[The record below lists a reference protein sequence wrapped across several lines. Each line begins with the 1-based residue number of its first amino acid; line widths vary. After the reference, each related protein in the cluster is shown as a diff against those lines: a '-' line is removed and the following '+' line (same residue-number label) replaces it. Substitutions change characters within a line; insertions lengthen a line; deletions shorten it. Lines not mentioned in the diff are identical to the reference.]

1 MKKFLVYL
9 LAIVIVAAMGFS
21 IFYLVRDDEVLSI
34 TNTSLYKEVGDD
46 IVVGVNVKKPKSYT
60 KIKLNYAGDT
70 DIVKQVSA
78 NLNPSKGE
86 VTAKLK
92 ATGGGTVR
100 INFQTNNS
108 KFRNLYCDVM
118 IGDGSVE
125 NPYYISTAEQLL
137 SIGRDGS
144 KYSADLN
151 YELISN
157 INLANLEDG
166 TWDPATVAFTGK
178 LNGNGYAIQNMS
190 ISATSGTNL
199 GLFGEIGVGGVIDNV
214 AFEGVS
220 ISVPSTGNYN
230 VGVVAG
236 VNHGTISRINVKSA
250 SIRSNNSNAVIGG
263 VVAVN
268 ETTQSN
274 DGDRAIARIDR
285 AGVNL
290 DLAYANLNSGTG
302 AFDYSGIKGLVGGI
316 TAKNNGGTVI
326 NCYSVG
332 SVNVANSA
340 GTSFAGVVNTNTTVT
355 FVASSK
361 YNSVYQ
367 AANVKDCYSAVTVT
381 TTQDGANT
389 GAYKVSGVINT
400 NSTQKYTDSLTGLD
414 FDYNQVVGNYYAK
427 EMLVSSDPTHTITSG
442 MADVEY
448 GVTGLELSK
457 MQNEREF
464 VSHVEYRFVK
474 DQSTGKVTKVPVT
487 NEDGSDKV
495 IYWNFS
501 AVWDITGS
509 VNNGLP
515 YLTYDNVSVSDA
527 LYSATTYVEVAT
539 REALIAILSDA
550 TRNDTIYLITADIDM
565 SGYAWTPIGS
575 LENPFKGTISG
586 AVLANGEYP
595 TISNLSVN
603 QTTVDGY
610 AGFIGVMESP
620 AIVENL
626 NFTDITVVGDEFNYA
641 GAVAASNGYI
651 SGKQTISG
659 GTIRNITVKDA
670 SVEARIAAGGI
681 VGANYGDVV
690 DVKVFSSD
698 DAEKFVLVSTTPN
711 GEYAYV
717 GGIAGINAKSISAT
731 SGRNLVKNR
740 VIIVAYANASNYFAK
755 VRLGGVAGTNTG
767 SISGSAVATSG
778 TDHGI
783 TTTNEITGDPEQDTS
798 KYNFADILAGG
809 VAGESD
815 GRIVGAYVSTNIN
828 ISTTSDKSLAGGITA
843 TINKDANNFNA
854 ATSKAQYEANYSV
867 FNSVVFNSS
876 ISAYKVGGLVAT
888 MNVKNC
894 AVEAKVLRQ
903 DGWDLFNSGN
913 QKLYEAFSVNKDSS
927 NQLFSN
933 IVSCVVTNVTLTGEF
948 TGGFVCNLEA
958 GVVTDCSAE
967 VIFNGSRNAGFAYT
981 IDRQNGVAGVIARSY
996 GIFTFGGGTNYQVT
1010 SSDVHQVYIKSGMGG
1025 NSDLDAKT
1033 SGFVVDY
1040 AYTVVKGS
1048 ANKPNLYFDADYYD
1062 KVCVSLDKLKNSDL
1076 FKNKDW
1082 NSASWLMK
1090 ECNDKVSYWTLTNGS
1105 LPVQTALAGYRGIIE
1120 NLVA

>member
-70 DIVKQVSA
+70 DIVEQVSA
-78 NLNPSKGE
+78 NLNPNKGD

-125 NPYYISTAEQLL
+125 NPYYISTADQLL
-137 SIGRDGS
+137 SIGREGS
-144 KYSADLN
+144 KYAADLN

-157 INLANLEDG
+157 INLAELEDG
-166 TWDPATVAFTGK
+166 SWDPATVAFTGK
-178 LNGNGYAIQNMS
+178 LNGNGYTIQNMA
-190 ISATSGTNL
+190 ISATSGTNI
-199 GLFGEIGVGGVIDNV
+199 GLFSEIGVGGIVDNV
-214 AFEGVS
+214 AFDGVA

-236 VNHGTISRINVKSA
+236 VNHGTISRINVKNV
-250 SIRSNNSNAVIGG
+250 SIRSNNANAVIGG

-290 DLAYANLNSGTG
+290 DLAYASLNSGTG
-302 AFDYSGIKGLVGGI
+302 TFDYSGIKGLVGGI

-332 SVNVANSA
+332 NVNIANSA
-340 GTSFAGVVNTNTTVT
+340 GTSFAGIVNNNSTST
-355 FVASSK
+355 FAASSK
-361 YNSVYQ
+361 YNSNYQ

-400 NSTQKYTDSLTGLD
+400 NSTKTYTDELTGLN
-414 FDYNQVVGNYYAK
+414 FDYNQIVGNYYAK
-427 EMLVSSDPTHTITSG
+427 EMLETSDATHTITSG
-442 MADVEY
+442 MADIEY

-474 DQSTGKVTKVPVT
+474 EGNTVVRQTVK

-495 IYWNFS
+495 VYWNFS
-501 AVWDITGS
+501 AVWDITAS

-515 YLTYDNVSVSDA
+515 YLTYSNVSVSDA

-539 REALIAILSDA
+539 REGLIAILSDA

-586 AVLANGEYP
+586 AELSDGVYP

-603 QTTVDGY
+603 QNVEDGY

-626 NFTDITVVGDEFNYA
+626 NFVDTTVVGDEFNYA
-641 GAVAASNGYI
+641 GVVAASNGYI
-651 SGKQTISG
+651 SGKQTITG

-670 SVEARIAAGGI
+670 NVEARIAAGGI
-681 VGANYGDVV
+681 VGANYGDVT
-690 DVKVFSSD
+690 DVKVLSSD
-698 DAEKFVLVSTTPN
+698 DAEKFVLVNVTPN
-711 GEYAYV
+711 GEFAYV
-717 GGIAGINAKSISAT
+717 GGIAGINAKTINAT
-731 SGRNLVKNR
+731 SNRNIVKNR
-740 VIIVAYANASNYFAK
+740 VIIVAYANANNYFAK
-755 VRLGGVAGTNTG
+755 VRLGGIAGTNTG
-767 SISGSAVATSG
+767 AISNSAVATSG

-783 TTTNEITGDPEQDTS
+783 TTTNEIVGDPEQDLA
-798 KYNFADILAGG
+798 KYNFVDILAGG

-843 TINKDANNFNA
+843 TINKDVNNFS
-854 ATSKAQYEANYSV
+854 ATTSRAQYEANYSV
-867 FNSVVFNSS
+867 FNSVVFDSS
-876 ISAYKVGGLVAT
+876 ISAYKVGGLVAV

-894 AVEAKVLRQ
+894 AVEAKVLRK
-903 DGWDLFNSGN
+903 DGWDLFNSEN

-933 IVSCVVTNVTLTGEF
+933 IVSCIVTNVTLTGQF

-958 GVVTDCSAE
+958 GVVADCSAE

-996 GIFTFGGGTNYQVT
+996 GVFTFGGGINYQVT
-1010 SSDVHQVYIKSGMGG
+1010 SSDVHQVYIESGMSGK
-1025 NSDLDAKT
+1025 SDLDAKT

-1040 AYTVVKGS
+1040 AYTVVKGN

-1062 KVCVSLDKLKNSDL
+1062 KVCVSADKLKNSDL
-1076 FKNKDW
+1076 FKNKAW

-1090 ECNDKVSYWTLTNGS
+1090 ECKDKVSYWTLTNGS
-1105 LPVQTALAGYRGIIE
+1105 LPVQTALAGYKGVIE
-1120 NLVA
+1120 NLHA